1 MSIEGMAERAVELR
15 EKGLSTREIC
25 QELHLGQTTVE
36 WLLAK
41 QASEPEDRPPADV
54 KAGWRSIGVSG
65 LRMRAITEIMA
76 DIILEEQARH
86 DFEVDV
92 IAGVMANGVP
102 LGTLL
107 SDILEIDFA
116 MVRPSREDTAID
128 FASNYAGLDGKQV
141 IIVDDVVSSGST
153 SREVIEFIKQEGGE
167 PVLVIVLIN
176 KRAENDLDG
185 IDYVADDGTGGWIL
199 PGSTPGENG
208 GSEHIPGH
216 ADSIIHSVGTG
227 DHFAHGH

>member
-25 QELHLGQTTVE
+25 QDLHLGQTTVE

-65 LRMRAITEIMA
+65 LRMRAIAEIMA

-107 SDILEIDFA
+107 SDILEVDFA

-153 SREVIEFIKQEGGE
+153 SREVIEFVKQEGGE

-185 IDYVADDGTGGWIL
+185 VPLRAL
-199 PGSTPGENG
+199 VRARP
-208 GSEHIPGH
+208 
-216 ADSIIHSVGTG
+216 VG
-227 DHFAHGH
+227 A

>member
-1 MSIEGMAERAVELR
+1 
-15 EKGLSTREIC
+15 
-25 QELHLGQTTVE
+25 
-36 WLLAK
+36 
-41 QASEPEDRPPADV
+41 
-54 KAGWRSIGVSG
+54 
-65 LRMRAITEIMA
+65 MRAIAEIMA

-86 DFEVDV
+86 DFEVEV
-92 IAGVMANGVP
+92 IAGVMANGVS

-107 SDILEIDFA
+107 SDILEVDFA

-153 SREVIEFIKQEGGE
+153 SREVIEFVKQEGGE

-185 IDYVADDGTGGWIL
+185 VPLRAL
-199 PGSTPGENG
+199 VRARP
-208 GSEHIPGH
+208 
-216 ADSIIHSVGTG
+216 VG
-227 DHFAHGH
+227 A

>member
-25 QELHLGQTTVE
+25 QELHLGQATVE

-107 SDILEIDFA
+107 SDILEVEFA

-167 PVLVIVLIN
+167 PVLVIVIIN

-185 IDYVADDGTGGWIL
+185 VPLRAL
-199 PGSTPGENG
+199 VRARPVGS
-208 GSEHIPGH
+208 
-216 ADSIIHSVGTG
+216 
-227 DHFAHGH
+227 